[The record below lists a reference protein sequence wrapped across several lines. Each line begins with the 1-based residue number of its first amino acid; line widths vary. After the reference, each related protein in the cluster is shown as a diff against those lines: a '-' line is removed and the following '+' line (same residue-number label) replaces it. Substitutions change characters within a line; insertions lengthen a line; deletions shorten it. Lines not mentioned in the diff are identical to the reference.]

1 MADKSSFN
9 KNITSTPLYV
19 ILIEWT
25 FLLFSHCNVNST
37 TVPFNGIIQFTF
49 FLIMRWN
56 ITIVTSCY
64 SLKMDWWNTSEMSL
78 EQNMDLSNFLLTNSY
93 QIVYGHHKYILEIK
107 ERLLIKRDK
116 PVLNKN
122 ISSTKLFLFDNNL
135 KFKPF
140 YYTVMLFYYVIWYVV
155 DVYNY
160 VSYETFWNKT
170 RKFDFII
177 PKQSLY
183 NECRITFEML
193 ENN

>member
-1 MADKSSFN
+1 
-9 KNITSTPLYV
+9 
-19 ILIEWT
+19 
-25 FLLFSHCNVNST
+25 
-37 TVPFNGIIQFTF
+37 
-49 FLIMRWN
+49 
-56 ITIVTSCY
+56 
-64 SLKMDWWNTSEMSL
+64 MDWWNTSEMSL

-122 ISSTKLFLFDNNL
+122 ISSSKLFLFDNNL